1 MDLSKQNTEMQG
13 TVRRSGFADKR
24 NITLLSSDFLKSEKI
39 GREYLDGVD
48 IDRLLAPVFEAHGL
62 SAPNNA
68 KRYGGWERKSANNW
82 ENSPETFSLAGHSL
96 GHFLSAVSECYAQS
110 GDEKLRNKILYIVS
124 QLESVQN
131 VAKSG
136 FIGGCKEDCF
146 AELFDKNLTSWADGY
161 WVPWY
166 NVHKIYKG
174 LTDAY
179 LATCEQTVLSVL
191 LRFADWA
198 CNGLSDFSDEE
209 FEQMLECEH
218 GGMNEVFAN
227 LYEITKNEKYLRFA
241 EKFTHKKLLSFL
253 AKNED
258 RLYGWH
264 ANTQI
269 PKVTGMAAIYRASPE
284 NHREYRLAAE
294 SFWKFVTQ
302 DRSYAI
308 GGNSDKEHF
317 EEKGKETLSK
327 KTCESCNTYNM
338 MRLCEYLFS
347 FEQKSEYFDWYENAL
362 FNHILAQQDENGAKM
377 YFVSLLQGHHRT
389 YEEKYKS
396 WWCCTGTG
404 MENPEKYENNIFF
417 FDGGSL
423 YINLYIP
430 SRLETDGISL
440 EIDTDYPYSDK
451 ISITIKGNTEIDCL
465 KLRIPEFAHKTAHLR
480 HGTEEFYGIEKGY
493 FTVHAIKG
501 GDSVELTLPMRV
513 TEYKSREKN
522 VCALKYGPVTLCA
535 PLGKITDRVSEYI
548 SNELLIDDATIE
560 YPSLLLNGKT
570 AEACVEA
577 VDRERLIFRIPPE
590 YSSLGAPIILKP
602 FFEVKHEFYTVY
614 FDKKQ
619 QS

>member
-1 MDLSKQNTEMQG
+1 MA
-13 TVRRSGFADKR
+13 GFADKR
-24 NITLLSSDFLKSEKI
+24 NITLLNSVFSQSEKI

-48 IDRLLAPVFEAHGL
+48 IDRLLSPIFEAHNMP
-62 SAPNNA
+62 APNNA

-82 ENSPETFSLAGHSL
+82 EKSHETFSLAGHSL
-96 GHFLSAVSECYAQS
+96 GHFLSAFSECYAKS
-110 GDEKLRNKILYIVS
+110 GDEKLKQKILYIVS

-131 VAKSG
+131 NAKSG
-136 FIGGCKEDCF
+136 YIGGCKENCF
-146 AELFDKNLTSWADGY
+146 TELFDKNLTSWAEGY

-166 NVHKIYKG
+166 NLHKIFKG

-179 LATCEQTVLSVL
+179 SVTEDQTVLRVL

-198 CNGLSDFSDEE
+198 CDGLSDFSDED
-209 FEQMLECEH
+209 FEKMLEYEH

-227 LYEITKNEKYLRFA
+227 LYRITKNEKYLCFA
-241 EKFTHKKLLSFL
+241 EKFTHKKLFRFL
-253 AKNED
+253 LKGED
-258 RLYGWH
+258 KLDGWH

-269 PKVTGMAAIYRASPE
+269 PKVTGMAAIYAAAPE
-284 NHREYRLAAE
+284 AHKEYRTAAE
-294 SFWKFVTQ
+294 NFWRFVTQ

-317 EEKGKETLSK
+317 EKKGKETLSK

-347 FEQKSEYFDWYENAL
+347 FKQKSEYFDWYENAL
-362 FNHILAQQDENGAKM
+362 LNHILAQQDESGAKM

-417 FDGGSL
+417 FDGSTL

-440 EIDTDYPYSDK
+440 EINTDYPYSDK
-451 ISITIKGNTEIDCL
+451 ISIAVKRNTEIDSL
-465 KLRIPEFAHKTAHLR
+465 KLRIPEFSHKAAAIR
-480 HGTEEFYGIEKGY
+480 HGTKEFREIEKGY
-493 FTVHAIKG
+493 FTVSNIKG
-501 GDSVELTLPMRV
+501 GDTVELTLPMEI
-513 TEYKSREKN
+513 TEYKSREKD

-535 PLGKITDRVSEYI
+535 PLGKITDKVSEYI
-548 SNELLIDDATIE
+548 SNELLIDDITVE
-560 YPSLLLNGKT
+560 YPSLLLNGKSADT
-570 AEACVEA
+570 CVEIS
-577 VDRERLIFRIPPE
+577 DRKKLIFKIPAKN
-590 YSSLGAPIILKP
+590 STLGTPIILKP
-602 FFEVKHEFYTVY
+602 FFETRHEFYTVY
-614 FDKKQ
+614 FDKK
-619 QS
+619 

>member
-1 MDLSKQNTEMQG
+1 MAE
-13 TVRRSGFADKR
+13 FADKR
-24 NITLLSSDFLKSEKI
+24 NITLLNSVFSQSEKI

-48 IDRLLAPVFEAHGL
+48 IDRLLSPIFEAHNM

-82 ENSPETFSLAGHSL
+82 EKSPETFSLAGHSL
-96 GHFLSAVSECYAQS
+96 GHFLSAFSECYAKS
-110 GDEKLRNKILYIVS
+110 GDEKLKQKILYIVS

-131 VAKSG
+131 NAKSG
-136 FIGGCKEDCF
+136 YIGGCKENCF
-146 AELFDKNLTSWADGY
+146 TELFDKNLTSWAEGY

-166 NVHKIYKG
+166 NLHKIFKG

-179 LATCEQTVLSVL
+179 SVTEDQTVLRVL

-198 CNGLSDFSDEE
+198 CDGLSDFSDED
-209 FEQMLECEH
+209 FEKMLEYEH

-227 LYEITKNEKYLRFA
+227 LYRITKNEKYLYFA
-241 EKFTHKKLLSFL
+241 EKFTHKKLFRFL
-253 AKNED
+253 LKGED
-258 RLYGWH
+258 KLEGWH

-269 PKVTGMAAIYRASPE
+269 PKVTGMAAIYAAAPE
-284 NHREYRLAAE
+284 AHKEYRTAAE
-294 SFWKFVTQ
+294 NFWRFVTQ

-317 EEKGKETLSK
+317 EKKGKETLSK

-347 FEQKSEYFDWYENAL
+347 FKQKSEYFDWYENAL
-362 FNHILAQQDENGAKM
+362 LNHILAQQDESGAKM

-389 YEEKYKS
+389 YEKKYKS

-417 FDGGSL
+417 FDGSTL

-440 EIDTDYPYSDK
+440 EINTDYPYSDK
-451 ISITIKGNTEIDCL
+451 INIAVKRNTKIDSL
-465 KLRIPEFAHKTAHLR
+465 KLRIPEFSNKAATIR
-480 HGTEEFYGIEKGY
+480 HGAKEFREIEKGY
-493 FTVHAIKG
+493 FTVSNIKG
-501 GDSVELTLPMRV
+501 GDTVELTLPMEI

-535 PLGKITDRVSEYI
+535 PLGKITDKVSEYI
-548 SNELLIDDATIE
+548 SNELLIDDITVE
-560 YPSLLLNGKT
+560 YPSLLLNGKS
-570 AEACVEA
+570 AETCVEIS
-577 VDRERLIFRIPPE
+577 DRKKLIFKIPAK
-590 YSSLGAPIILKP
+590 YSTLGTPIILKP
-602 FFEVKHEFYTVY
+602 FFETRHEFYTVY
-614 FDKKQ
+614 FDKK
-619 QS
+619 

>member
-1 MDLSKQNTEMQG
+1 MA
-13 TVRRSGFADKR
+13 GFADKR
-24 NITLLSSDFLKSEKI
+24 NITLLNSVFSQSEKI

-48 IDRLLAPVFEAHGL
+48 IDRLLSPIFEAHNMP
-62 SAPNNA
+62 APNNA

-82 ENSPETFSLAGHSL
+82 EKSPETFSLAGHSL
-96 GHFLSAVSECYAQS
+96 GHFLSALSECYAKS
-110 GDEKLRNKILYIVS
+110 GDEKLKQKILYIVS

-131 VAKSG
+131 NAKSG
-136 FIGGCKEDCF
+136 YIGGCKENCF
-146 AELFDKNLTSWADGY
+146 TELFDKNLTSWAEGY

-166 NVHKIYKG
+166 NLHKIFKG

-179 LATCEQTVLSVL
+179 SVTEDQTVLRVL

-198 CNGLSDFSDEE
+198 CDGLSDFSDED
-209 FEQMLECEH
+209 FEKMLEYEH

-227 LYEITKNEKYLRFA
+227 LYRITKNEKYLYFA
-241 EKFTHKKLLSFL
+241 EKFTHKKLFRFL
-253 AKNED
+253 LKGED
-258 RLYGWH
+258 KLDGWH

-269 PKVTGMAAIYRASPE
+269 PKVTGMAAIYAAAPE
-284 NHREYRLAAE
+284 AHKEYRTAAE
-294 SFWKFVTQ
+294 NFWRFVTQ

-317 EEKGKETLSK
+317 EKKGKETLSK

-362 FNHILAQQDENGAKM
+362 LNHILAQQDESGAKM

-389 YEEKYKS
+389 YEKKYKS

-417 FDGGSL
+417 FDGSTL

-440 EIDTDYPYSDK
+440 EINTDYPYSDK
-451 ISITIKGNTEIDCL
+451 INIAVKRNTEIDSL
-465 KLRIPEFAHKTAHLR
+465 KLRIPEFSHKAAAIR
-480 HGTEEFYGIEKGY
+480 HGAKEFREIEKGY
-493 FTVHAIKG
+493 FTVSNIKG
-501 GDSVELTLPMRV
+501 GDTVELTLPMEI
-513 TEYKSREKN
+513 TEYKSREKD

-535 PLGKITDRVSEYI
+535 PLGKITDKVSEYI
-548 SNELLIDDATIE
+548 SNELLIDDITVE
-560 YPSLLLNGKT
+560 YPSLLLNGKS
-570 AEACVEA
+570 AETCVEIS
-577 VDRERLIFRIPPE
+577 DRKKLIFKIPAKN
-590 YSSLGAPIILKP
+590 STLGTPIILKP
-602 FFEVKHEFYTVY
+602 FFETRHEFYTVY
-614 FDKKQ
+614 FDKK
-619 QS
+619 

>member
-1 MDLSKQNTEMQG
+1 MA
-13 TVRRSGFADKR
+13 GFADKR
-24 NITLLSSDFLKSEKI
+24 NITLLSSVFLQSEKI

-48 IDRLLAPVFEAHGL
+48 IDRLLSPIFEAHNMP
-62 SAPNNA
+62 APNNA

-82 ENSPETFSLAGHSL
+82 EMSPETFSLAGHSL
-96 GHFLSAVSECYAQS
+96 GHFLSALSECYAKS
-110 GDEKLRNKILYIVS
+110 GDEKLKQKILYIVS

-131 VAKSG
+131 NAKSG
-136 FIGGCKEDCF
+136 YIGGCKENCF
-146 AELFDKNLTSWADGY
+146 TELFDKNLTSWAEGY

-166 NVHKIYKG
+166 NLHKIFKG

-179 LATCEQTVLSVL
+179 SVTEDQTVLGVL

-198 CNGLSDFSDEE
+198 CDGLSDFSDED
-209 FEQMLECEH
+209 FEKMLEYEH

-227 LYEITKNEKYLRFA
+227 LYRITKNEKYLYFA
-241 EKFTHKKLLSFL
+241 EKFTHKKLFRFL
-253 AKNED
+253 LKGED
-258 RLYGWH
+258 KLDGWH

-269 PKVTGMAAIYRASPE
+269 PKVTGMAAIYAAAPE
-284 NHREYRLAAE
+284 AHKEYRTAAE
-294 SFWKFVTQ
+294 NFWRFVTQ

-317 EEKGKETLSK
+317 EKKGKETLSK

-362 FNHILAQQDENGAKM
+362 LNHILAQQDESGAKM

-389 YEEKYKS
+389 YEKKYKS

-417 FDGGSL
+417 FDGSTL

-440 EIDTDYPYSDK
+440 EINTDYPYSDK
-451 ISITIKGNTEIDCL
+451 INIAVKRNTEIDSL
-465 KLRIPEFAHKTAHLR
+465 KLRIPEFSHKAAAIR
-480 HGTEEFYGIEKGY
+480 HGAKEFREIEKGY
-493 FTVHAIKG
+493 FTVSNIKG
-501 GDSVELTLPMRV
+501 GDTVELTLPMEI
-513 TEYKSREKN
+513 TEYKSREKD

-535 PLGKITDRVSEYI
+535 PLGKITDKVSEYI
-548 SNELLIDDATIE
+548 SNELLIDDITVE
-560 YPSLLLNGKT
+560 YPSLLLNGKS
-570 AEACVEA
+570 AETCVEIS
-577 VDRERLIFRIPPE
+577 DRKKLIFKIPAKN
-590 YSSLGAPIILKP
+590 STLGTPIILKP
-602 FFEVKHEFYTVY
+602 FFETRHEFYTVY
-614 FDKKQ
+614 FDKK
-619 QS
+619 

>member
-1 MDLSKQNTEMQG
+1 MA
-13 TVRRSGFADKR
+13 GFADKR
-24 NITLLSSDFLKSEKI
+24 NITLLNSVFSQSEKI

-48 IDRLLAPVFEAHGL
+48 IDRLLSPIFEAHNMP
-62 SAPNNA
+62 APNNA

-82 ENSPETFSLAGHSL
+82 EKSPETFSLAGHSL
-96 GHFLSAVSECYAQS
+96 GHFLSALSECYAKS
-110 GDEKLRNKILYIVS
+110 GDEKLKQKILYIVS

-131 VAKSG
+131 NAKSG
-136 FIGGCKEDCF
+136 YIGGCKENCF
-146 AELFDKNLTSWADGY
+146 TELFDKNLTSWAEGY

-166 NVHKIYKG
+166 NLHKIFKG

-179 LATCEQTVLSVL
+179 SVTEDQTVLRVL

-198 CNGLSDFSDEE
+198 CDGLSDFSDED
-209 FEQMLECEH
+209 FEKMLEYEH

-227 LYEITKNEKYLRFA
+227 LYRITKNEKYLYFA
-241 EKFTHKKLLSFL
+241 EKFTHKKLFRFL
-253 AKNED
+253 LKGED
-258 RLYGWH
+258 KLDGWH

-269 PKVTGMAAIYRASPE
+269 PKVTGMAAIYAAAPE
-284 NHREYRLAAE
+284 AHKEYRTAAE
-294 SFWKFVTQ
+294 NFWRFVTQ

-317 EEKGKETLSK
+317 EKKGKETLSK

-362 FNHILAQQDENGAKM
+362 LNHILAQQDESGAKM

-389 YEEKYKS
+389 YEKKYKS

-417 FDGGSL
+417 FDGSTL

-440 EIDTDYPYSDK
+440 EINTDYPYSDK
-451 ISITIKGNTEIDCL
+451 INIAVKRNTEIDSL
-465 KLRIPEFAHKTAHLR
+465 KLRIPEFAHKAAAIR
-480 HGTEEFYGIEKGY
+480 HGAKEFREIEKGY
-493 FTVHAIKG
+493 FTVSNIKG
-501 GDSVELTLPMRV
+501 GDTVELTLPMEI
-513 TEYKSREKN
+513 TEYKSREKD

-535 PLGKITDRVSEYI
+535 PLGKITDKVSEYI
-548 SNELLIDDATIE
+548 SNELLIDDITVE
-560 YPSLLLNGKT
+560 YPSLLLNGKS
-570 AEACVEA
+570 AETCVEIS
-577 VDRERLIFRIPPE
+577 DRKKLIFKIPAKN
-590 YSSLGAPIILKP
+590 STLGTPIILKP
-602 FFEVKHEFYTVY
+602 FFETRHEFYTVY
-614 FDKKQ
+614 FDKK
-619 QS
+619 